1 MKALNRPKT
10 GIVLAGGGARGAY
23 EIGVLV
29 YIREKLSKRLGY
41 DVPIDVI
48 TGTSVGAIN
57 AAFMAATLNE
67 PKQQAQKLRALWEGL
82 RIEHLLNIHPKDVFS
97 SLWSAISKN
106 EPEGIRGSRH
116 GGLLNTRGLE
126 QFVSRQTP
134 WRNIQ
139 RNIDLGLLDAL
150 AVSATHIGTGHTV
163 VFTQTGKKLDGG
175 WSKNPY
181 VDHKATRIGPRHV
194 MASAAIPV
202 FFSAV
207 KINNEYYTDGGLRQN
222 TPMSPAIRLGAER
235 LLVVSLKHM
244 ATEEELARQHCIS
257 YPHPLLLF
265 GKAMNALLLDHTEYD
280 IDRMERLNA
289 ILRAGEAAF
298 GDDFLERLNNQMMSL
313 RGAPLRPIDAIH
325 IRPSQDIGAMATD
338 FVRRGRVE
346 IKGRLMRWAL
356 RMLVRND
363 DLPGRQ
369 SDLHSYLMFDGRFA
383 RELIELGY
391 EDAASQ
397 EDELAKMFSFGH
409 RNSY

>member
-1 MKALNRPKT
+1 MNAVNRPKT
-10 GIVLAGGGARGAY
+10 GIVFAGGGARGAY

-29 YIREKLSKRLGY
+29 YIREKLAKRLGY
-41 DVPIDVI
+41 DAPIDVI

-57 AAFMAATLNE
+57 AAFVAATLNE
-67 PKQQAQKLRALWEGL
+67 PKQQAQALRDLWEGL
-82 RIEHLLNIHPKDVFS
+82 RIEHLLNISPKDLYTTVRS
-97 SLWSAISKN
+97 IVKKN
-106 EPEGIRGSRH
+106 GSEDVRGSRH

-126 QFVSRQTP
+126 QFVARQTP

-139 RNIDLGLLDAL
+139 RNIDQGKLDGL

-163 VFTQTGKKLDGG
+163 VFSQTGKKLVGC
-175 WSKNPY
+175 WSKNPH
-181 VDHKATRIGPRHV
+181 VEHKSTRIGPRHV
-194 MASAAIPV
+194 MASAAIPM

-222 TPMSPAIRLGAER
+222 TPMSPAIRMGAER
-235 LLVVSLKHM
+235 LLVISLKHI
-244 ATEEELARQHCIS
+244 ATEDELAKQHCIN

-298 GDDFLERLNNQMMSL
+298 GEDFLEKLNNEMVSL

-325 IRPSQDIGAMATD
+325 IRPSEDIGAMATD
-338 FVRRGRVE
+338 FVRNGRAE
-346 IKGRLMRWAL
+346 IKGRMLRWAMRL
-356 RMLVRND
+356 LVRND
-363 DLPGRQ
+363 DAPGRQ
-369 SDLHSYLMFDGRFA
+369 SDLHSYLLFDGRFA

-391 EDAASQ
+391 QDAARQ
-397 EDELAKMFSFGH
+397 EDELLKMFSF
-409 RNSY
+409 